1 MKYYCLNIILLI
13 TLFCYEAN
21 AQQQKQQL
29 DSILVSR
36 VVFQEDS
43 IVSSQLLLKKD
54 FLLISEYIGF
64 NTVDSISKFI
74 KSSQNSRTPI
84 YFKSI
89 LYVIIV
95 NQESEIIISN
105 TPLLD
110 IDKYFEWAD
119 MASFKN
125 SLDKTF
131 GLEWWVEE
139 TKDLNTIMVK
149 PQKIK
154 NE

>member
-1 MKYYCLNIILLI
+1 MKYYCLNITLLI
-13 TLFCYEAN
+13 TLFCYKAN
-21 AQQQKQQL
+21 AQQQKQL

-36 VVFQEDS
+36 VVFQGGN
-43 IVSSQLLLKKD
+43 IISSQLLLKKD
-54 FLLISEYIGF
+54 FSLISEYIGF
-64 NTVDSISKFI
+64 NTIDSISKFI
-74 KSSQNSRTPI
+74 KSSRTSKTSI

-125 SLDKTF
+125 SLDETF
-131 GLEWWVEE
+131 GLEWWAEE
-139 TKDLNTIMVK
+139 TKDSNTIMVTPK
-149 PQKIK
+149 KMK